1 MPSCSPPHLQ
11 HPTARQR
18 KRSTLIMTKPTNPY
32 VHAYACYCIDLAVRL
47 YREHQA
53 QQAETPEAV
62 PV

>member
-1 MPSCSPPHLQ
+1 
-11 HPTARQR
+11 
-18 KRSTLIMTKPTNPY
+18 MTKPTNPY